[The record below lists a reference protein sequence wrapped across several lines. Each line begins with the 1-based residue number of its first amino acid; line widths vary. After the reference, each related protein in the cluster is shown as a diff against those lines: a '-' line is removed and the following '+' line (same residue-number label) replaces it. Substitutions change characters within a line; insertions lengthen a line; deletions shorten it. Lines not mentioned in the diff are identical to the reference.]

1 MNFDLL
7 ARVVD
12 AEDLVSNIN
21 REIRTPIR
29 DYVPAD
35 QQGGFV
41 DDIERAA
48 NRIQDDLDTIYRA
61 VDEILAYAKAQKRE
75 QAA

>member
-7 ARVVD
+7 ARVVE

-21 REIRTPIR
+21 REIQAPIR
-29 DYVPAD
+29 DYVPVS
-35 QQGGFV
+35 QQGGLV
-41 DDIERAA
+41 DDIARAA
-48 NRIQDDLDTIYRA
+48 NRIQDELDAIYRA
-61 VDEILAYAKAQKRE
+61 VDEVLAYAKAKARE